1 MLKDELPWGGLVF
14 FLDVL
19 QEEMHQT
26 GMTEDGHCNEELLK
40 ILVKVA
46 LRATKV
52 HMRHSGPARPPS
64 DICQDATATTV
75 DDEGT
80 HEDTW
85 G

>member
-1 MLKDELPWGGLVF
+1 M
-14 FLDVL
+14 DVDAVL
-19 QEEMHQT
+19 IKKTHDLLRGT
-26 GMTEDGHCNEELLK
+26 GMTEDGHCNEELLE

-52 HMRHSGPARPPS
+52 HMRHSDPARTPS
-64 DICQDATATTV
+64 NICQDAAAAAATI